1 MAAAVAAERK
11 HEVLS
16 DDEGI
21 SVSVE
26 DQKVN
31 EDMPEAH
38 DAAMKIESEI
48 VSKNDDDDD
57 DDQGWRQ
64 TPRGIACI
72 LGEIKL

>member
-1 MAAAVAAERK
+1 MAAPAAAVAAERK

-38 DAAMKIESEI
+38 EGAYMAYGLLRAARKAIE
-48 VSKNDDDDD
+48 
-57 DDQGWRQ
+57 
-64 TPRGIACI
+64 A
-72 LGEIKL
+72 

>member
-38 DAAMKIESEI
+38 DAAMKIERAEGAYRPT
-48 VSKNDDDDD
+48 
-57 DDQGWRQ
+57 QGCEKSHQ
-64 TPRGIACI
+64 A
-72 LGEIKL
+72 